1 MMTFNFDSYDLA
13 SFTQRHDT
21 SSLVLDVQM
30 LSRQLSASIGPSSE
44 TKTIGLRPRLICGK
58 R

>member
-1 MMTFNFDSYDLA
+1 MMTFNFDSYDLGT
-13 SFTQRHDT
+13 FTQRHDT

-30 LSRQLSASIGPSSE
+30 LSRQLNASIGPSSE
-44 TKTIGLRPRLICGK
+44 TKKFGLRPRLICGT